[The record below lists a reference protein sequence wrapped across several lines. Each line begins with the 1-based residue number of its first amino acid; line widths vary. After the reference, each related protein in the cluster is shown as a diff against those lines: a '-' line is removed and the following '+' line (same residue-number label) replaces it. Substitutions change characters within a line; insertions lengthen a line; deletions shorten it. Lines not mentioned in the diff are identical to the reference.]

1 MLVILLTTI
10 VSASDQT
17 KSVSL
22 SNQKCMT
29 QATLINLHHN
39 EYSQALHYYPFA
51 VNLDRRAESCNTL
64 IDIPKRVCVENETED
79 LNFHVFNMIT
89 GINESRT
96 LTKLISY
103 KCECK
108 FDSKKCNSNQK
119 WNNNTYWC

>member
-10 VSASDQT
+10 VSASDHT
-17 KSVSL
+17 KNVSL

-29 QATLINLHHN
+29 PPTLINLHHN
-39 EYSQALHYYPFA
+39 EYSQVLHYYPFA
-51 VNLDRRAESCNTL
+51 VTLDRRAESCNTL
-64 IDIPKRVCVENETED
+64 IDIPKRVCVANETED

-96 LTKLISY
+96 ITKLISC

-119 WNNNTYWC
+119 WNNNKYWC